1 MRPPPARNAQARIR
15 AALLLARASHLT
27 ERLHFDNGSSFERLG
42 VAFNQMADN
51 INAWIA
57 SKTAD

>member
-1 MRPPPARNAQARIR
+1 MRPHWQEMPQARIR
-15 AALLLARASHLT
+15 RASAFWREGHLT

-51 INAWIA
+51 INA
-57 SKTAD
+57 